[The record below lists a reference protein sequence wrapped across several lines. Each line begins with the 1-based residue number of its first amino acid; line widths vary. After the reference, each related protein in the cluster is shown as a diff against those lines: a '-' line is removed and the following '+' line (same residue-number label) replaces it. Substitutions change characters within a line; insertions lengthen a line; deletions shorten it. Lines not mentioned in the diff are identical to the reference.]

1 LGEFGKRG
9 RDALA
14 QKVALSPLNTMHELL
29 VQIPSKRGVWLVEQL
44 VGYMKY
50 LTFYVSRTSGMLLLV
65 KGEEIVE
72 GMLPCF
78 TALEMEMEISVF
90 LKL

>member
-1 LGEFGKRG
+1 
-9 RDALA
+9 
-14 QKVALSPLNTMHELL
+14 M
-29 VQIPSKRGVWLVEQL
+29 EQL
-44 VGYMKY
+44 VRYMKY
-50 LTFYVSRTSGMLLLV
+50 LTFYVSWTSGMPLLV